1 MKAFPLEPLRR
12 VRDLRLEAQQRV
24 VAERRTELEQAE
36 QRHERARQ
44 ARTTLGDRR
53 RLHLEACIAAV
64 GHERLAPDWL
74 DRAERHR
81 QWLDQEILRADGAV
95 AAVEREVSAAQA
107 RLAAEIAT
115 LRRVQAKV
123 DALATFRDDWLQA
136 RDREQERRDE
146 SDAEELFRA
155 PSAAAR

>member
-1 MKAFPLEPLRR
+1 MKTFPLEPLRR

-24 VAERRTELEQAE
+24 VAERRVELEQAE
-36 QRHERARQ
+36 ERRARVRQ
-44 ARTTLGDRR
+44 ARTLLGDRR
-53 RLHLEACIAAV
+53 RHHLEACIAAV
-64 GHERLAPDWL
+64 GHETLAPDWL

-95 AAVEREVSAAQA
+95 AAVEQEVSAAQA

-136 RDREQERRDE
+136 RNREQERRDE
-146 SDAEELFRA
+146 SDAEELFRV